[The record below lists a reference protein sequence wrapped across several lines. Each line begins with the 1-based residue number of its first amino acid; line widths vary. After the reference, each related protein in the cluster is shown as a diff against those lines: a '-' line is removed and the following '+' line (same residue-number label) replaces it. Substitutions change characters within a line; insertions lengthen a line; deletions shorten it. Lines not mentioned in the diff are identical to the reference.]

1 MATSGNYNSTFTR
14 DTILEDAAEIG
25 GILDPEGGELSA
37 RQKVRLCRYLNNM
50 IKSWQADGMQVWI
63 RKLVGIFLQRNQ
75 GTYTFNWEQSQ
86 YSSQIFNGRYIQT
99 NLVSGSGTTINITS
113 TQGMSVLSSLS
124 GTNTFI
130 AIERTNGT
138 YHYSNIVSIDSN
150 TQLTISS
157 GGTDYLVGGYVYY
170 YTDLAPRLSRIYA
183 GYVRSPQGFDTPV
196 RIITRDEYN
205 LFGVKTTPGQ
215 SVQVFYDMGWP
226 TASLRVYPT
235 LNVNGYLLFLEGMF
249 PFQVFTE
256 PSDMPDFPEEW
267 INAIVYGLAEE
278 IAFRYGMDEKRL
290 AAVAQKAKYWRD
302 MALGMSQENSIYMQ
316 PEANMYGQK

>member
-25 GILDPEGGELSA
+25 GILDPEGVELSA
-37 RQKVRLCRYLNNM
+37 RQKVRICRYLNNM

-63 RKLVGIFLQRNQ
+63 RKNVGIVLQKNVS
-75 GTYTFNWEQSQ
+75 TYSFNWEQQ
-86 YSSQIFNGRYIQT
+86 TFNPRIFSGSYIQT
-99 NLVSGSGTTINITS
+99 TLSSGSGTTIQVADTG
-113 TQGMSVLSSLS
+113 GMSALNSFGSP
-124 GTNTFI
+124 TFV
-130 AIERTNGT
+130 AIERTNGS
-138 YHYSNIVSIDSN
+138 YFYANISSIDSV
-150 TQLTISS
+150 TQITLSS

-170 YTDLAPRLSRIYA
+170 YTILAPRLSRIYA

-196 RIITRDEYN
+196 RVITRDEYN

-215 SVQVFYDMGWP
+215 TVQVFYDMGWP
-226 TASLRVYPT
+226 TATLRVYPT
-235 LNVNGYLLFLEGMF
+235 TNVSGYLLFLEGMY

-290 AAVAQKAKYWRD
+290 AVVAQKAKYWRD

>member
-1 MATSGNYNSTFTR
+1 MAISGNYNSTFTR

-25 GILDPEGGELSA
+25 GILDPEGGELSP
-37 RQKVRLCRYLNNM
+37 RQKVRICRYLNNM

-63 RKLVGIFLQRNQ
+63 RKLVTIILPKNVASFS
-75 GTYTFNWEQSQ
+75 FNWEQSTFNPR
-86 YSSQIFNGRYIQT
+86 IFEGTYIQT
-99 NLVSGSGTTINITS
+99 TLSSGAGTTIQIASTS
-113 TQGMSVLSSLS
+113 GMSA
-124 GTNTFI
+124 TNSFGAATFI
-130 AIERTNGT
+130 AIEKTDGT
-138 YHYSNIVSIDSN
+138 YHYTNIASIDST
-150 TQLTISS
+150 TQITLSS

-170 YTDLAPRLSRIYA
+170 YTNLAPRLSRIYA
-183 GYVRSPQGFDTPV
+183 GYVRSPQGFDTPIRV
-196 RIITRDEYN
+196 ITRDEYN
-205 LFGVKTTPGQ
+205 LFGVKNTPGQ
-215 SVQVFYDMGWP
+215 TVQVFYNMSWP
-226 TASLRVYPT
+226 TATLRVYPVT
-235 LNVNGYLLFLEGMF
+235 NVNGYLLFLEGMF

-302 MALGMSQENSIYMQ
+302 MALGMSQENSVYMQ